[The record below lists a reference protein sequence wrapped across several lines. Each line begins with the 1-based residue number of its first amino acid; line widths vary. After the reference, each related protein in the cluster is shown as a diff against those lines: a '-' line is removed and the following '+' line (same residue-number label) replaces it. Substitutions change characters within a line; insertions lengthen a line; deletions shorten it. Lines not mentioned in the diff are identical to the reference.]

1 VIDPKRKPVERK
13 RSALS
18 RRAVLLTSALL
29 AAASLLGPVAGG
41 ARAQSGYPTQPVRVV
56 VPFGPGGIAD
66 TSLRIV
72 AEELSSELGQQ
83 VVVENQPGA
92 GGITAAR
99 NASLKAPAD
108 GYTLALLTNGTAI
121 SVPLFE
127 KLPFDPL
134 TDFVPVSSVAFFDFV
149 LVTNAPSPL
158 RSVADLVAAA
168 RAEPGGLN
176 VGTINVGSSQNL
188 SAELLKSTAG
198 VDFTIVPYRQTP
210 DLLVAVLRG
219 DVDLMIDDY
228 AAVKSALDDG
238 RARAIATTGTT
249 RSPAP
254 ALSGVPT
261 VQESGIRGFEVTSWN
276 GIFAPAG
283 TPAEAVETMNRALHT
298 VLAMPDVKQR
308 MQDLGIEARASTPEE
323 LRARLESDSAKWG
336 EVIAKAGIERL

>member
-1 VIDPKRKPVERK
+1 VINPKREPVARK
-13 RSALS
+13 RPALS
-18 RRAVLLTSALL
+18 RRAILLTSALL

-92 GGITAAR
+92 GGITATR

-219 DVDLMIDDY
+219 DVDLMIDNY

-249 RSPAP
+249 RSPA
-254 ALSGVPT
+254 LSGVPT
-261 VQESGIRGFEVTSWN
+261 VQESSIWGFEVTSWN

-323 LRARLESDSAKWG
+323 LRARLKSDIAKWG

>member
-92 GGITAAR
+92 GGITATR

-219 DVDLMIDDY
+219 DVDLMIDNY

-254 ALSGVPT
+254 ALSDVPT
-261 VQESGIRGFEVTSWN
+261 VQEGGIQGFEVTSWN

-283 TPAEAVETMNRALHT
+283 TPAEAIETMNRALHA

-308 MQDLGIEARASTPEE
+308 MLDLGIEARASTPEE
-323 LRARLESDSAKWG
+323 LRARLASDIAKWG
-336 EVIAKAGIERL
+336 EVIAKAGIERQ